1 MSHTQPQE
9 VTQLLLA
16 WSHGERAA
24 LDRLIPLVSTELH
37 RLAHHYMRGERAGHT
52 LQTTALVNE
61 AYVRLVDASRVEWR
75 DRAHFFAVSAN
86 LMRRILVDFA
96 RKRRYQKRGGGAV
109 MVALDE
115 DDIPS
120 PQPGPDIVALD
131 EALEALAAFDPRA
144 AGIVELRFFGGLTV
158 EETAEVVGLSPR
170 TIKREWAAAKAWLLG
185 EMGGGES

>member
-1 MSHTQPQE
+1 VSHAQPEE

-16 WSHGERAA
+16 WSHGDRAA

-37 RLAHHYMRGERAGHT
+37 RLAHHYMRRERAGHT

-109 MVALDE
+109 MIALDE
-115 DDIPS
+115 DDIPN

-131 EALEALAAFDPRA
+131 AALEALAAFDARA
-144 AGIVELRFFGGLTV
+144 STIVELRFFGGLTV
-158 EETAEVVGLSPR
+158 EETSEVVGASPR

-185 EMGGGES
+185 EICSGEG

>member
-1 MSHTQPQE
+1 VSHSQPQE

-16 WSHGERAA
+16 WSHGDRRA
-24 LDRLIPLVSTELH
+24 LDQLIPLVSTELH

-109 MVALDE
+109 MIALDE

-131 EALEALAAFDPRA
+131 AALEALAAFDPRA
-144 AGIVELRFFGGLTV
+144 ASIVELRFFGGLTV
-158 EETAEVVGLSPR
+158 EETAEVVGASPR

-185 EMGGGES
+185 EMGGGEG